1 MSRACAFNHVKVA
14 ELLLKNGAQM
24 EPGQAATATATA
36 SATATATS
44 TLGGQDQD
52 QPAAESSEAIAS
64 VTGKDGFASDTGTDD
79 GSGGGGLGGS
89 GGGSGDEAEA
99 AERSRQRDC
108 VSPLIRAAEN
118 GQWECVRLLLHYGAD
133 VNCTDKA
140 GHTPLDRALGRSV
153 STPRGSGNNSH
164 GR

>member
-1 MSRACAFNHVKVA
+1 LSRACAFNHVKVA

-24 EPGQAATATATA
+24 EPGQAATAT
-36 SATATATS
+36 STS
-44 TLGGQDQD
+44 TLGGQGQD
-52 QPAAESSEAIAS
+52 QPAAEPSSSEAIAS
-64 VTGKDGFASDTGTDD
+64 GTGKVGFASDTDTDD
-79 GSGGGGLGGS
+79 RSGGGALGGG

-140 GHTPLDRALGRSV
+140 GHGHTPLDRALGRSV